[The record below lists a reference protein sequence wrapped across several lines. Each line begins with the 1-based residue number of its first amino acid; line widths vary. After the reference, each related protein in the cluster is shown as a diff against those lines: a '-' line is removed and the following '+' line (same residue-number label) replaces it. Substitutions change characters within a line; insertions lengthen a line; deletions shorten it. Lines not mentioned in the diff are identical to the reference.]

1 MGKQNEHESKEKA
14 QVTEP
19 VLWVKDYFYT
29 VLEGGGITSMVLYV
43 GSRMVKHAGDH
54 T

>member
-1 MGKQNEHESKEKA
+1 MGKQNKHESEEKA

-29 VLEGGGITSMVLYV
+29 ALEV
-43 GSRMVKHAGDH
+43 GRAGEYGSLSRLKKG
-54 T
+54 

>member
-1 MGKQNEHESKEKA
+1 MGKQNKHESEEKA

-29 VLEGGGITSMVLYV
+29 VLEVKWAGEY
-43 GSRMVKHAGDH
+43 GSLSRLKKG
-54 T
+54 